1 MISIRPTDHNM
12 INLRHSL
19 IQKWRSFTHVRTN
32 KKRRV
37 AEDVA
42 KVFPKEVTNQIFDVI
57 AVMNKAKQ
65 IVTAPVAI
73 AFSDDYTDDEMYAMI
88 IQGNLAPAQE
98 FPLTYAG
105 EKPFLGHG
113 YILVVKDKPKTIRL
127 DFSTANPFKAE
138 ESK

>member
-1 MISIRPTDHNM
+1 MYEPT
-12 INLRHSL
+12 
-19 IQKWRSFTHVRTN
+19 

-88 IQGNLAPAQE
+88 IQGNLAPAHE

>member
-1 MISIRPTDHNM
+1 M
-12 INLRHSL
+12 
-19 IQKWRSFTHVRTN
+19 
-32 KKRRV
+32 
-37 AEDVA
+37 A

-105 EKPFLGHG
+105 EKPFWVMGISLWSKISRKQFGW
-113 YILVVKDKPKTIRL
+113 ISVRLIRL
-127 DFSTANPFKAE
+127 RQKNPNKTGLFMK
-138 ESK
+138 SSIQ

>member
-1 MISIRPTDHNM
+1 MYEPT
-12 INLRHSL
+12 
-19 IQKWRSFTHVRTN
+19 

-73 AFSDDYTDDEMYAMI
+73 AFSDDYTDDEM
-88 IQGNLAPAQE
+88 LAKSHFWVMGISLWSKISRKQ
-98 FPLTYAG
+98 FGWISVRL
-105 EKPFLGHG
+105 
-113 YILVVKDKPKTIRL
+113 IRL
-127 DFSTANPFKAE
+127 RQKNPNKTGLFMK
-138 ESK
+138 SSIQ

>member
-1 MISIRPTDHNM
+1 MYEPT
-12 INLRHSL
+12 
-19 IQKWRSFTHVRTN
+19 

-73 AFSDDYTDDEMYAMI
+73 AFSDDYTDDEMYA
-88 IQGNLAPAQE
+88 
-98 FPLTYAG
+98 
-105 EKPFLGHG
+105 
-113 YILVVKDKPKTIRL
+113 
-127 DFSTANPFKAE
+127 NPFKAE

>member
-1 MISIRPTDHNM
+1 MYEPT
-12 INLRHSL
+12 
-19 IQKWRSFTHVRTN
+19 

-88 IQGNLAPAQE
+88 IQGNLAPAQD
-98 FPLTYAG
+98 FRLPMLAKSHFWVMG
-105 EKPFLGHG
+105 ISLWSKISRKQFGWISVRL
-113 YILVVKDKPKTIRL
+113 IRL
-127 DFSTANPFKAE
+127 RQKNPNKTGLFMK
-138 ESK
+138 SSIQ

>member
-1 MISIRPTDHNM
+1 MYRLTIDRLLKRISRLEMEIVYTC
-12 INLRHSL
+12 
-19 IQKWRSFTHVRTN
+19 TN
-32 KKRRV
+32 Q
-37 AEDVA
+37 
-42 KVFPKEVTNQIFDVI
+42 VTNQIFDVS

>member
-1 MISIRPTDHNM
+1 M
-12 INLRHSL
+12 
-19 IQKWRSFTHVRTN
+19 
-32 KKRRV
+32 
-37 AEDVA
+37 A

-127 DFSTANPFKAE
+127 DSVRLIRLRQKNPNKTGLFMK
-138 ESK
+138 SSIQ